1 MCDLRSQLA
10 AYRPPSRGSSRRP
23 ATRRNLGGDGG
34 VELDMLTRR
43 DVVRDLAGLTAGI
56 GAAPL
61 LVACGRRVGG
71 GGDAG
76 PDEASFSLVA
86 AKVKREKGSA
96 AAVPDGVATVRALT
110 GDLYRRLAS
119 APGNIVVSP
128 YSVAVALAMTRH
140 GAIGATASE
149 MDAVLH
155 APSLPRLGAGM
166 NALGQLLD
174 GRAGEVTP
182 PDRTKG
188 TVSLQTAN
196 SLWGQRGMTWQ
207 PSFLEALG
215 RDFGSGMRLVD
226 YIMQVEAARQAIN
239 DWTAAQTRGRIPQIV
254 PPAPSTTPPGSCWS
268 TPSTSRRPG

>member
-1 MCDLRSQLA
+1 M
-10 AYRPPSRGSSRRP
+10 
-23 ATRRNLGGDGG
+23 
-34 VELDMLTRR
+34 
-43 DVVRDLAGLTAGI
+43 
-56 GAAPL
+56 
-61 LVACGRRVGG
+61 
-71 GGDAG
+71 
-76 PDEASFSLVA
+76 A

-196 SLWGQRGMTWQ
+196 SLWGQGGVTVGAVVPRGARARAIGTGLA
-207 PSFLEALG
+207 PG
-215 RDFGSGMRLVD
+215 RLRHAGLRGGAAGHQRLDQRRRRAGAHTADLLPPGVRRRH
-226 YIMQVEAARQAIN
+226 AR
-239 DWTAAQTRGRIPQIV
+239 
-254 PPAPSTTPPGSCWS
+254 GSCWS